1 MNSQTAATNLHSI
14 QHDVVSFCSDSAKLS
29 SFEQRKILRFWPSER
44 VMHSVPLVFRRIEPH
59 KWKIGNPQKSESIR
73 VGDEASQFGHL
84 QPDPSQNRTDDVPTV
99 CAKQDQVFL
108 LNFQP
113 VLQLRFF

>member
-14 QHDVVSFCSDSAKLS
+14 QHDVVSFCSDLPKLS
-29 SFEQRKILRFWPSER
+29 SFEHRQILRFWPSKR

-59 KWKIGNPQKSESIR
+59 QWEIGNPQKSESVR
-73 VGDEASQFGHL
+73 VGDEASQFSALEPH
-84 QPDPSQNRTDDVPTV
+84 PSRIRTDDVPTV
-99 CAKQDQVFL
+99 CAKQDQVSL
-108 LNFQP
+108 LNFQR